1 MFDERIARSIWK
13 YFGITW
19 IFAVSEIVQKFG
31 NKKENR
37 KIRMASRKSNGNV
50 FLRQVLTVA
59 VVSSKSTTGN
69 CVQQSET
76 TLFEPTRRAVTNEQ
90 SLLSLRYNN
99 EYDNY
104 GY

>member
-1 MFDERIARSIWK
+1 
-13 YFGITW
+13 
-19 IFAVSEIVQKFG
+19 
-31 NKKENR
+31 
-37 KIRMASRKSNGNV
+37 MAGRKSDGNV
-50 FLRQVLTVA
+50 FLLQILTVT
-59 VVSSKSTTGN
+59 VISSKSTTGN

-90 SLLSLRYNN
+90 SLLSPRYNN